1 MSGWS
6 DTVIGTHS
14 LRTPYSY
21 SLYRHQEHGL
31 PSERYPKALA
41 TLGCNGCRSGE
52 KKFPLFYMCTTLL
65 YDSYNK
71 FITPVFARSL
81 LCPPFVSLGP
91 LAGVLSNL
99 GTLDL
104 IYFLTS
110 PPDSGPGLV
119 Y

>member
-41 TLGCNGCRSGE
+41 TLGCNGYRSGE
-52 KKFPLFYMCTTLL
+52 KKFPLFIC
-65 YDSYNK
+65 
-71 FITPVFARSL
+71 AL
-81 LCPPFVSLGP
+81 LCYMILIINLLLLCLPGVYCLPFVSLGP